1 MIQKRRDFLLEEN
14 NEKVTAGQVQSMSD
28 QSMSN
33 MQNNWAGYDPNAQ
46 SNYAGYGYGQD
57 VQGQWQSAAYD
68 PNAQNNFAGYVY
80 GQDMQGQWQSAAYDP
95 NAQSNYACYGYGQD
109 MQGQWQSS
117 GYAQDAQSNYAAYS
131 YGQNVQGMWQGQ
143 IQDQMQGQAQIQGWP
158 QLQNQPQM
166 QVSPQDQPQLQNQP
180 QDNLNDQADTLDT
193 LQKSHMVRKDAE
205 KAAGSSDRQKFSA
218 KKVIIIS
225 GSAVA
230 AIAVFLVLMFTVGP
244 FSARYKA
251 KRAVDGYMADLK
263 SGKYYADEY
272 DEWYAEAKDS
282 TFGGVALKVFG
293 GTVDRSGINAD
304 NIKQISKC
312 LAKDADYKIESATKV
327 DSNRYKVE
335 VKVTNK
341 KLLSVG
347 SLMLKKAGRDAAETM
362 AEMAGENIFLGV
374 DPKMLAM
381 QFATTAL
388 YDFLQGDTIDSV
400 MTMCE
405 DSYKETE
412 DTVTGTFDAYVERN
426 GDTWEVIFDD
436 VDQENDAVWTYYGF
450 PAADRQSFKDQFNVK
465 KWFE

>member
-14 NEKVTAGQVQSMSD
+14 NEKVTTGQVQSMSD

-33 MQNNWAGYDPNAQ
+33 MQNNWAGYAPNAQ

-57 VQGQWQSAAYD
+57 VQGQWQSAGYD
-68 PNAQNNFAGYVY
+68 PNV
-80 GQDMQGQWQSAAYDP
+80 
-95 NAQSNYACYGYGQD
+95 QSNYAGYGYGQD
-109 MQGQWQSS
+109 MQGQWQNL
-117 GYAQDAQSNYAAYS
+117 GYAPDAQSNYAAYS
-131 YGQNVQGMWQGQ
+131 YGKNVQGMWQGQ
-143 IQDQMQGQAQIQGWP
+143 IQDQMQ
-158 QLQNQPQM
+158 NQ
-166 QVSPQDQPQLQNQP
+166 S
-180 QDNLNDQADTLDT
+180 QDNLNDQVDTLN
-193 LQKSHMVRKDAE
+193 KSLMVRENAE
-205 KAAGSSDRQKFSA
+205 KVAGGSGRQKLSA
-218 KKVIIIS
+218 KKIIIIS

-251 KRAVDGYMADLK
+251 KRAVDDYMADLK
-263 SGKYYADEY
+263 SGNYYADEY

-347 SLMLKKAGRDAAETM
+347 GLMLKKAGRDATETM
-362 AEMAGENIFLGV
+362 AEMVGENFFLGV
-374 DPKMLAM
+374 DPKLLAM
-381 QFATTAL
+381 QFATAAL

-405 DSYKETE
+405 DSYNETE
-412 DTVTGTFDAYVERN
+412 DTVTGTFDAYVEKN
-426 GDTWEVIFDD
+426 GDAWEVVFDD
-436 VDQENDAVWTYYGF
+436 VDQENDAVWTYYGL
-450 PAADRQSFKDQFNVK
+450 PAADRQSFKDKFNVK

>member
-14 NEKVTAGQVQSMSD
+14 NEKVTTGQVQSMSD

-33 MQNNWAGYDPNAQ
+33 MQNNWAGYAPNAQ

-57 VQGQWQSAAYD
+57 VQGQWQSAGYD
-68 PNAQNNFAGYVY
+68 PNV
-80 GQDMQGQWQSAAYDP
+80 
-95 NAQSNYACYGYGQD
+95 QSNYAGYGYGQD
-109 MQGQWQSS
+109 MQGQWQNL
-117 GYAQDAQSNYAAYS
+117 GYAPDAQSNYAAYS
-131 YGQNVQGMWQGQ
+131 YGKNVQGMWQGQ
-143 IQDQMQGQAQIQGWP
+143 IQDQMQ
-158 QLQNQPQM
+158 NQ
-166 QVSPQDQPQLQNQP
+166 S
-180 QDNLNDQADTLDT
+180 QDNLNDQVDTLN
-193 LQKSHMVRKDAE
+193 KSLMVRENAE
-205 KAAGSSDRQKFSA
+205 KVAGGSGRQKLSA
-218 KKVIIIS
+218 KKIIIIS

-251 KRAVDGYMADLK
+251 KRAVDDYMADLK

-272 DEWYAEAKDS
+272 DEWYAETKDS

-347 SLMLKKAGRDAAETM
+347 GLMLKKAGRDATETM
-362 AEMAGENIFLGV
+362 AEMVGENFFLGV
-374 DPKMLAM
+374 DPKLLAM

-405 DSYKETE
+405 DSYNETE
-412 DTVTGTFDAYVERN
+412 DTVTGTFDAYVEKN
-426 GDTWEVIFDD
+426 GDAWEVVFDD
-436 VDQENDAVWTYYGF
+436 VDQENDAVWTYYGL
-450 PAADRQSFKDQFNVK
+450 PAADRQSFKDKFNVK

>member
-14 NEKVTAGQVQSMSD
+14 NEKVTTGQVQSMSD

-33 MQNNWAGYDPNAQ
+33 MQNNWAGYAPNAQ

-57 VQGQWQSAAYD
+57 VQGQWQSAGYD
-68 PNAQNNFAGYVY
+68 PNV
-80 GQDMQGQWQSAAYDP
+80 
-95 NAQSNYACYGYGQD
+95 QSNYAGYGYGQD
-109 MQGQWQSS
+109 MQGQWQNL
-117 GYAQDAQSNYAAYS
+117 GYAPDAQSNYAAYS
-131 YGQNVQGMWQGQ
+131 YGKNVQGMWQGQ
-143 IQDQMQGQAQIQGWP
+143 IQDQMQ
-158 QLQNQPQM
+158 NQ
-166 QVSPQDQPQLQNQP
+166 S
-180 QDNLNDQADTLDT
+180 QDNLNDQVDTLN
-193 LQKSHMVRKDAE
+193 KSLMVRENAE
-205 KAAGSSDRQKFSA
+205 KVAGGSGRQKLSA
-218 KKVIIIS
+218 KKIIIIS

-251 KRAVDGYMADLK
+251 KRAVDDYMADLK
-263 SGKYYADEY
+263 SGNYYADEY

-347 SLMLKKAGRDAAETM
+347 GLMLKKAGRDATETM
-362 AEMAGENIFLGV
+362 AEMVGENFFLGV
-374 DPKMLAM
+374 DPKLLAM

-405 DSYKETE
+405 DSYNETE

-426 GDTWEVIFDD
+426 GDTWEVVFDD
-436 VDQENDAVWTYYGF
+436 VDQENDAVWTYYGL
-450 PAADRQSFKDQFNVK
+450 PAADRQSFKDKFNVK

>member
-1 MIQKRRDFLLEEN
+1 
-14 NEKVTAGQVQSMSD
+14 
-28 QSMSN
+28 
-33 MQNNWAGYDPNAQ
+33 MQA
-46 SNYAGYGYGQD
+46 ST
-57 VQGQWQSAAYD
+57 
-68 PNAQNNFAGYVY
+68 
-80 GQDMQGQWQSAAYDP
+80 
-95 NAQSNYACYGYGQD
+95 
-109 MQGQWQSS
+109 
-117 GYAQDAQSNYAAYS
+117 
-131 YGQNVQGMWQGQ
+131 
-143 IQDQMQGQAQIQGWP
+143 
-158 QLQNQPQM
+158 
-166 QVSPQDQPQLQNQP
+166 QDQPQLQNQP
-180 QDNLNDQADTLDT
+180 QDNLNEQADTL
-193 LQKSHMVRKDAE
+193 QNSHMVRKDAE
-205 KAAGSSDRQKFSA
+205 KAADGSDRQKFSA

-251 KRAVDGYMADLK
+251 KRAVDDYMADLK

-272 DEWYAEAKDS
+272 DEWYAETKDS

-347 SLMLKKAGRDAAETM
+347 GLMLKKAGRDAAETM
-362 AEMAGENIFLGV
+362 AEMAGESFFLEA
-374 DPKMLAM
+374 DPKLLAM

-405 DSYKETE
+405 ESYNETE
-412 DTVTGTFDAYVERN
+412 DTVTGTFDAYVEKN
-426 GDTWEVIFDD
+426 GDAWEVVFDD

-450 PAADRQSFKDQFNVK
+450 PAADRQSFKDKFNVK

>member
-14 NEKVTAGQVQSMSD
+14 NEKVTTGQVQSMSD

-33 MQNNWAGYDPNAQ
+33 MQNNWAGYAPNAQ

-57 VQGQWQSAAYD
+57 VQGQWQSAGYD
-68 PNAQNNFAGYVY
+68 PNVQSNYAGYGY
-80 GQDMQGQWQSAAYDP
+80 GQGVQGQWQSAGYAPNVQSSWEAYG
-95 NAQSNYACYGYGQD
+95 CGQD

-143 IQDQMQGQAQIQGWP
+143 IQDQMQVQAQIQGWS
-158 QLQNQPQM
+158 QIQNQSQM
-166 QVSPQDQPQLQNQP
+166 QASPQDQPRLQNQP
-180 QDNLNDQADTLDT
+180 QDNLNEQADTLDT

-205 KAAGSSDRQKFSA
+205 NASGGSGRQKLSA
-218 KKVIIIS
+218 KKIIIIS
-225 GSAVA
+225 GSTVA

-251 KRAVDGYMADLK
+251 KRAVDDYMADLK
-263 SGKYYADEY
+263 SGNYYADEY

-347 SLMLKKAGRDAAETM
+347 GLMLKKAGRDATETM
-362 AEMAGENIFLGV
+362 AEMVGENFFLGV
-374 DPKMLAM
+374 DPKLLAM

-405 DSYKETE
+405 DSYNETE
-412 DTVTGTFDAYVERN
+412 DTVTGTFDAYVEKN
-426 GDTWEVIFDD
+426 GDAWEVVFDD
-436 VDQENDAVWTYYGF
+436 VDQENDAVWTYYGL
-450 PAADRQSFKDQFNVK
+450 PAADRQSFKDKFNVK

>member
-14 NEKVTAGQVQSMSD
+14 NEKVTTGQVQSMSD

-33 MQNNWAGYDPNAQ
+33 MQNNWAGYAPNAQ

-57 VQGQWQSAAYD
+57 VQGQWQSAGYD
-68 PNAQNNFAGYVY
+68 PNV
-80 GQDMQGQWQSAAYDP
+80 
-95 NAQSNYACYGYGQD
+95 QSNYAGYGYGQD
-109 MQGQWQSS
+109 MQGQWQNL
-117 GYAQDAQSNYAAYS
+117 GYAPDAQSNYAAYS
-131 YGQNVQGMWQGQ
+131 YGKNVQGMWQGQ
-143 IQDQMQGQAQIQGWP
+143 IQDQMQ
-158 QLQNQPQM
+158 NQ
-166 QVSPQDQPQLQNQP
+166 S
-180 QDNLNDQADTLDT
+180 QDNLNDQVDTLN
-193 LQKSHMVRKDAE
+193 KSLMVRENAE
-205 KAAGSSDRQKFSA
+205 KVAGGSGRQKLSA
-218 KKVIIIS
+218 KKIIIIS

-251 KRAVDGYMADLK
+251 KRAVDDYMADLK
-263 SGKYYADEY
+263 SGNYYADEY

-347 SLMLKKAGRDAAETM
+347 GLMLKKAGRDATETM
-362 AEMAGENIFLGV
+362 AEMVGENFFLGV
-374 DPKMLAM
+374 DPKLLAM

-405 DSYKETE
+405 DSYNEIE
-412 DTVTGTFDAYVERN
+412 DTVTGTFDADVERN
-426 GDTWEVIFDD
+426 GDTWEVVFDD
-436 VDQENDAVWTYYGF
+436 VDQENDAVWTYYGL
-450 PAADRQSFKDQFNVK
+450 PAADRQSFKDKFNVK

>member
-1 MIQKRRDFLLEEN
+1 MTE
-14 NEKVTAGQVQSMSD
+14 GQAQSMPD

-33 MQNNWAGYDPNAQ
+33 MQNNWAGYAPNAQ
-46 SNYAGYGYGQD
+46 SNYAG
-57 VQGQWQSAAYD
+57 
-68 PNAQNNFAGYVY
+68 
-80 GQDMQGQWQSAAYDP
+80 
-95 NAQSNYACYGYGQD
+95 YGYGQD

-117 GYAQDAQSNYAAYS
+117 GYAPDAQSNYAAYG

-143 IQDQMQGQAQIQGWP
+143 IQDQMQGQAQIQGWS
-158 QLQNQPQM
+158 QIQNQSQM
-166 QVSPQDQPQLQNQP
+166 QASTQDQPQLQNQP
-180 QDNLNDQADTLDT
+180 QDNLNEQADTL
-193 LQKSHMVRKDAE
+193 QNSHMVRKDAE
-205 KAAGSSDRQKFSA
+205 KAADGSDRQKFSA

-251 KRAVDGYMADLK
+251 KRAVDDYMADLK

-272 DEWYAEAKDS
+272 DEWYAETKDS

-347 SLMLKKAGRDAAETM
+347 GLMLKKAGRDAAETM
-362 AEMAGENIFLGV
+362 AEMAGESFFLEA
-374 DPKMLAM
+374 DPKLLAM

-405 DSYKETE
+405 ESYNETE
-412 DTVTGTFDAYVERN
+412 DTVTGTFDAYVEKN
-426 GDTWEVIFDD
+426 GDAWEVVFDD

-450 PAADRQSFKDQFNVK
+450 PAADRQSFKDKFNVK

>member
-1 MIQKRRDFLLEEN
+1 MMQKRRDFLLEEN
-14 NEKVTAGQVQSMSD
+14 NEKVTAGQARSMPD

-33 MQNNWAGYDPNAQ
+33 MQNNWAGYDLNAQ

-68 PNAQNNFAGYVY
+68 PNAQNNFAGYGY
-80 GQDMQGQWQSAAYDP
+80 GQGVQGQWQSAAYDP
-95 NAQSNYACYGYGQD
+95 NAQSNYAAYGCGQD
-109 MQGQWQSS
+109 MQGQWQGS
-117 GYAQDAQSNYAAYS
+117 GYAPDAQSNYAAYS

-143 IQDQMQGQAQIQGWP
+143 IQDQMQGQAQIQGWSQIQNQSQMQASP
-158 QLQNQPQM
+158 QDQSQLQNQ
-166 QVSPQDQPQLQNQP
+166 S
-180 QDNLNDQADTLDT
+180 QDNLNDQVETLH
-193 LQKSHMVRKDAE
+193 KSHMVRKDAE

-218 KKVIIIS
+218 KNVVIIS

-251 KRAVDGYMADLK
+251 KRAVDDYMADLK

-272 DEWYAEAKDS
+272 DEWYAETKDS

-293 GTVDRSGINAD
+293 GIADKSGINAD

-312 LAKDADYKIESATKV
+312 LAKDADYKIESVKKV
-327 DSNRYKVE
+327 DSDCYKVE

-347 SLMLKKAGRDAAETM
+347 SLMLKKAGRDATETV
-362 AEMAGENIFLGV
+362 AEMAGESFFLEA
-374 DPKMLAM
+374 DPKLLAM

-412 DTVTGTFDAYVERN
+412 DTVTGTFDAYVEKN
-426 GDTWEVIFDD
+426 GDVWEVVFDD

>member
-1 MIQKRRDFLLEEN
+1 MTE
-14 NEKVTAGQVQSMSD
+14 GQAQSMPD

-33 MQNNWAGYDPNAQ
+33 MQNNWAGYAPNAQ
-46 SNYAGYGYGQD
+46 SNYAG
-57 VQGQWQSAAYD
+57 
-68 PNAQNNFAGYVY
+68 
-80 GQDMQGQWQSAAYDP
+80 
-95 NAQSNYACYGYGQD
+95 YGYGQD

-117 GYAQDAQSNYAAYS
+117 GYAPDAQSNYAAYG

-143 IQDQMQGQAQIQGWP
+143 IQDQMQGQAQIQGWS
-158 QLQNQPQM
+158 QIQNQSQM
-166 QVSPQDQPQLQNQP
+166 QASTQDQPQLQNQP
-180 QDNLNDQADTLDT
+180 QDNLNEQADTL
-193 LQKSHMVRKDAE
+193 QNSHMVRKDAE
-205 KAAGSSDRQKFSA
+205 KAADGSDRQKFSA

-251 KRAVDGYMADLK
+251 KRAVDDYMADLK

-272 DEWYAEAKDS
+272 DEWYAETKDS

-347 SLMLKKAGRDAAETM
+347 GLMLKKAGRDAAETM
-362 AEMAGENIFLGV
+362 AEMADESFFLEA
-374 DPKMLAM
+374 DPKLLAM
-381 QFATTAL
+381 QIATTAL

-405 DSYKETE
+405 ESYNETE
-412 DTVTGTFDAYVERN
+412 DTVTGTFDAYVEKN
-426 GDTWEVIFDD
+426 GDAWEVVFDD

-450 PAADRQSFKDQFNVK
+450 PAADRQSFKDKFNVK

>member
-1 MIQKRRDFLLEEN
+1 MTE
-14 NEKVTAGQVQSMSD
+14 GQAQSMPD

-33 MQNNWAGYDPNAQ
+33 MQNNWAGYAPNAQ
-46 SNYAGYGYGQD
+46 SNYAG
-57 VQGQWQSAAYD
+57 
-68 PNAQNNFAGYVY
+68 
-80 GQDMQGQWQSAAYDP
+80 
-95 NAQSNYACYGYGQD
+95 YGYGQD

-117 GYAQDAQSNYAAYS
+117 GYAPDAQSNYAAYG

-143 IQDQMQGQAQIQGWP
+143 IQDQMQGQAQIQGWS
-158 QLQNQPQM
+158 QIQNQSQM
-166 QVSPQDQPQLQNQP
+166 QASTQDQPQLQNQP
-180 QDNLNDQADTLDT
+180 QDNLNEQADTL
-193 LQKSHMVRKDAE
+193 QNSHMVRKDAE
-205 KAAGSSDRQKFSA
+205 KAADGSDRQKFSA

-251 KRAVDGYMADLK
+251 KRAVDDYMADLK

-272 DEWYAEAKDS
+272 DEWYAETKDS

-347 SLMLKKAGRDAAETM
+347 GLMLKKAGRDAAETM
-362 AEMAGENIFLGV
+362 AEMADESFFLEA
-374 DPKMLAM
+374 DPKLLAM
-381 QFATTAL
+381 QIATTAL

-405 DSYKETE
+405 ESYNETE
-412 DTVTGTFDAYVERN
+412 DTVTGTFDAYVEKN
-426 GDTWEVIFDD
+426 GDAWEVVFDD
-436 VDQENDAVWTYYGF
+436 VDQGNDAVWTYYGF
-450 PAADRQSFKDQFNVK
+450 PAADRQSFKDKFNVK

>member
-1 MIQKRRDFLLEEN
+1 MTE
-14 NEKVTAGQVQSMSD
+14 GQAQSMPD

-33 MQNNWAGYDPNAQ
+33 MQNNWAGYAPNAQ
-46 SNYAGYGYGQD
+46 SNYAG
-57 VQGQWQSAAYD
+57 
-68 PNAQNNFAGYVY
+68 
-80 GQDMQGQWQSAAYDP
+80 
-95 NAQSNYACYGYGQD
+95 YGYGQD

-117 GYAQDAQSNYAAYS
+117 GYAPDAQSNYAAYG

-143 IQDQMQGQAQIQGWP
+143 IQDQMQGQAQIQGWS
-158 QLQNQPQM
+158 QIQNQSQM
-166 QVSPQDQPQLQNQP
+166 QASTQDQPQLQNQP
-180 QDNLNDQADTLDT
+180 QDNLNEQADTL
-193 LQKSHMVRKDAE
+193 QNSHMVRKDAE
-205 KAAGSSDRQKFSA
+205 KAADGSDRQKFSA

-251 KRAVDGYMADLK
+251 KRAVDDYMADLK

-272 DEWYAEAKDS
+272 DEWYAETKDS

-347 SLMLKKAGRDAAETM
+347 GLMLKKAGRDAAETM
-362 AEMAGENIFLGV
+362 AEMAGESFFLEA
-374 DPKMLAM
+374 DPKLLAM
-381 QFATTAL
+381 QIATTAL

-405 DSYKETE
+405 ESYNETE
-412 DTVTGTFDAYVERN
+412 DTVTGTFDAYVEKN
-426 GDTWEVIFDD
+426 GDAWEVVFDD

-450 PAADRQSFKDQFNVK
+450 PAADRQSFKDKFNVK